1 MNRCAACRDP
11 LVVEID
17 PQDDDLDVPSASS
30 SSAAAAATAGPQTVP
45 DDIQLIACGCHYH
58 WQCLLDAYSV
68 TECPSCGASIVS
80 QAPDAGQQ
88 VLSNIDNEGGTQQNV
103 DILPLLSEE
112 GYLKAYPE
120 ERKCRAFLEFCRQGD
135 VEAIVEMLQGGHDD
149 DSDSVEDED
158 EDGDVDAMD
167 MDAPSRDPVDLLRY
181 QDALGDNSS
190 ALHAAVASG
199 SQEVAWLLLLLS
211 SNLDLGQFPP
221 QVLDEAKQLGLARGG
236 DQAAKVD
243 IRSLRDAEGRTAEDL
258 AAMHGGVWQAWL
270 GNRWLAV

>member
-1 MNRCAACRDP
+1 MNACAACHDP

-17 PQDDDLDVPSASS
+17 PQGDDVDVPAAASS
-30 SSAAAAATAGPQTVP
+30 SSAAAAAAPQTVP
-45 DDIQLIACGCHYH
+45 DDIHLVACGCHYH

-68 TECPSCGASIVS
+68 TECPGCGASIVS
-80 QAPDAGQQ
+80 QAADGGQQ
-88 VLSNIDNEGGTQQNV
+88 VLSNIDNEGGAQQNV

-135 VEAIVEMLQGGHDD
+135 VEAVVEMLQGGHDD
-149 DSDSVEDED
+149 DSDEDED
-158 EDGDVDAMD
+158 EDADAMD
-167 MDAPSRDPVDLLRY
+167 TGAPPRDSVDLLRY

-199 SQEVAWLLLLLS
+199 SQEVAWVLLLLS
-211 SNLDLGQFPP
+211 SNLDLSHFPP
-221 QVLDEAKQLGLARGG
+221 QVLDEAKALGLARD
-236 DQAAKVD
+236 DQTAAKVD

-258 AAMHGGVWQAWL
+258 AAMHGGVWQPWL